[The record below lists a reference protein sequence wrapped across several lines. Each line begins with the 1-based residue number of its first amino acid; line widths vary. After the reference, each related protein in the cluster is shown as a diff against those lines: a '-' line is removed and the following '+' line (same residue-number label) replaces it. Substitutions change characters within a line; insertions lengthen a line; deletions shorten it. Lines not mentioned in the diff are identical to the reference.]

1 MNFQITLKE
10 YTRTYRINI
19 EQFDVTDRSE
29 KFRVIARNKT
39 IILESNRPFFR
50 NKGLKYRK
58 PDWKVI
64 SGDVHRGSGLE
75 MLQNKILE
83 VVDKK

>member
-1 MNFQITLKE
+1 MQFQITIKE
-10 YTRTYRINI
+10 YSRVYRINI

-29 KFRVIARNKT
+29 KFRVIGRNKT
-39 IILESNRPFFR
+39 IILESNCPFFR
-50 NKGLKYRK
+50 NRGMKHIR

-64 SGDVHRGSGLE
+64 SGEVQRGSGLE

-83 VVDKK
+83 VVDK